1 MAGPC
6 YDPDA
11 GGMICRT
18 GSRWLRSSTLFV
30 SLGNVEVGEMDGVTE
45 GSIIAEYFNWCAPI
59 GKLS

>member
-1 MAGPC
+1 MVGSC
-6 YDPDA
+6 YDPDV

-18 GSRWLRSSTLFV
+18 GFRWLRSSTPFV

-45 GSIIAEYFNWCAPI
+45 GLIVAECFNWCAPI